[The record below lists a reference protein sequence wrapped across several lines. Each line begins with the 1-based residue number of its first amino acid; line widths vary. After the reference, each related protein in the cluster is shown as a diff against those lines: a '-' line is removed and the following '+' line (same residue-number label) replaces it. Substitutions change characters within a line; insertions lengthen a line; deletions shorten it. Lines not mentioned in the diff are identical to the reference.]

1 MADSFLG
8 DALMGLGQGLTGQ
21 PYLTNYEK
29 LKQDAAQW
37 RDQAAQR
44 AAELQASQLS
54 NSLTGAYLNQ
64 MGVDTSGVTAG
75 GSIQPK
81 PMLPQAQQQPQV
93 PPGAMMSMAGGGYG
107 DAQGNLLPSA
117 PVAPQATPQGNF
129 NGMNMPP
136 VGLSMDNGKMS
147 IKPMTPYQQQMLQL
161 RQDSMD
167 QRTQNQWTTFL
178 HQNNPELASPRSTL
192 GMAGTGNA
200 KADRA
205 LATLQNNPLV
215 TSADLGNITADLAS
229 IYQGGAP
236 TDMGMKH
243 QEYGTIWTNIQKLKQ
258 FVTNNPTDVLPD
270 AMKNKVIDTIQ
281 RLKDANNK
289 VLNNYFD
296 ATEKSQDKLI
306 SKNSDEWKSFRAGF
320 DPMYAQKQG
329 LLDDNTATNSPFQI
343 GQDYNGHKI
352 LSVKKVN

>member
-1 MADSFLG
+1 MGFDLARGLYAAGGGDPAAF
-8 DALMGLGQGLTGQ
+8 DAL
-21 PYLTNYEK
+21 
-29 LKQDAAQW
+29 KQKAQEW
-37 RDQAAQR
+37 RDNASQR
-44 AAELQASQLS
+44 AADLQASQLS
-54 NSLTGAYLNQ
+54 NSLTGAYLKQ
-64 MGVDTSGVTAG
+64 MGVDTSGVTSAG
-75 GSIQPK
+75 GSSMQP
-81 PMLPQAQQQPQV
+81 PSMLPQAPQGPQV
-93 PPGAMMSMAGGGYG
+93 PPSAMMSMATGGYG
-107 DAQGNLLPSA
+107 DAGGNMLPQ
-117 PVAPQATPQGNF
+117 APQLPQANPTSQFGA
-129 NGMNMPP
+129 NMPP

-147 IKPMTPYQQQMLQL
+147 IKPMTPYQQQMLQM

-258 FVTNNPTDVLPD
+258 FVTNNPTDVLPQ
-270 AMKNKVIDTIQ
+270 AMKDKVIDTIT

-296 ATEKSQDKLI
+296 TTEKSQTKLI
-306 SKNSDEWKSFRAGF
+306 SKNPDEWKAFRGGF
-320 DPMYAQKQG
+320 DPLFGQQAANDTFTENAKSHGYTDAQIQSYLK
-329 LLDDNTATNSPFQI
+329 AK
-343 GQDYNGHKI
+343 NGK
-352 LSVKKVN
+352 